1 MSPDIR
7 LNSAQASET
16 ALSVASDWTP
26 WAVAA
31 APALVIGH
39 ALSKHDQ
46 PWVIVVAVALAVELA
61 GVLAGHT
68 LTEAREH
75 NAVTP
80 RERHRRLWPIG
91 AALMAY
97 AVVSMA
103 LSVVLDVWPD
113 LVTYWPVLMSP
124 LAVVVYYVY
133 GERLVIRHTRGQGT
147 VSAPATVQ
155 AIQVSPGQ
163 LTEPDLPPVPSPAA
177 RPATADSADRKAAA
191 LVWLAGHPDADEDA
205 LVREFNVSPRTA
217 RRYLSEARAI
227 PVTVT
232 NGNGHHA

>member
-1 MSPDIR
+1 MSHDIR
-7 LNSAQASET
+7 LGSAHASET

-46 PWVIVVAVALAVELA
+46 PWIIVVAVALAVELA

-147 VSAPATVQ
+147 ASAPVTVQ

-163 LTEPDLPPVPSPAA
+163 VSEPDPPRQAS
-177 RPATADSADRKAAA
+177 ADTADRKAAA

-217 RRYLSEARAI
+217 RRYLAETRDK
-227 PVTVT
+227 PVVVRT
-232 NGNGHHA
+232 NGNGAH

>member
-1 MSPDIR
+1 MPNLR
-7 LNSAQASET
+7 AQSAHTSET

-46 PWVIVVAVALAVELA
+46 PWLIVVAVALAVELA

-80 RERHRRLWPIG
+80 KARHRRLWPIG
-91 AALMAY
+91 LSLLAY
-97 AVVSMA
+97 ALVSMA

-133 GERLVIRHTRGQGT
+133 GERLVIRHTRGQAVT
-147 VSAPATVQ
+147 T
-155 AIQVSPGQ
+155 
-163 LTEPDLPPVPSPAA
+163 
-177 RPATADSADRKAAA
+177 TADSDQDDAGQVAEVDQPRPANLDSVDRKAAA

-205 LVREFNVSPRTA
+205 LVQQFNVSPRTA
-217 RRYLSEARAI
+217 RRYLADFRAR
-227 PVTVT
+227 PVTT
-232 NGNGHHA
+232 NGHGPH

>member
-1 MSPDIR
+1 MTDLR
-7 LNSAQASET
+7 NLSAYWSET
-16 ALSVASDWTP
+16 VLSVASDWTP

-46 PWVIVVAVALAVELA
+46 PLVIVVAVALAVELA

-75 NAVTP
+75 NAVRP
-80 RERHRRLWPIG
+80 RDRHRRLWPIG
-91 AALMAY
+91 AALLAY
-97 AVVSMA
+97 AAVSMA

-133 GERLVIRHTRGQGT
+133 GERLVIRHTRGQSVGT
-147 VSAPATVQ
+147 VAATVQ
-155 AIQVSPGQ
+155 TV
-163 LTEPDLPPVPSPAA
+163 TEIADRAE
-177 RPATADSADRKAAA
+177 DSAQEAVPTTVSGDTKRAA
-191 LVWLAGHPDADEDA
+191 LAWLTVHGGSDEDTLA
-205 LVREFNVSPRTA
+205 ATFNVSPRTA
-217 RRYLSEARAI
+217 RRYLAEWRSLAE
-227 PVTVT
+227 PVPST
-232 NGNGHHA
+232 NGNGHKEE

>member
-7 LNSAQASET
+7 LGSAQASET

-46 PWVIVVAVALAVELA
+46 PWLIVVAVALAVELA

-80 RERHRRLWPIG
+80 KDRHRRLWPIG
-91 AALMAY
+91 AALLAY

-147 VSAPATVQ
+147 AIAPVTVQ
-155 AIQVSPGQ
+155 
-163 LTEPDLPPVPSPAA
+163 PVQ
-177 RPATADSADRKAAA
+177 ATQDTTDRKQAA
-191 LVWLAGHPDADEDA
+191 LVWLSGHPDADEDTLA
-205 LVREFNVSPRTA
+205 QTFNVSPRTA
-217 RRYLSEARAI
+217 RRYLAEFRDK
-227 PVTVT
+227 PVAAT
-232 NGNGHHA
+232 NGNGTH

>member
-1 MSPDIR
+1 MSHDIR
-7 LNSAQASET
+7 LGSAQASET

-46 PWVIVVAVALAVELA
+46 PWLIVVAVAVAVELA

-80 RERHRRLWPIG
+80 KDRHRRLWPIG
-91 AALMAY
+91 AALLAY

-133 GERLVIRHTRGQGT
+133 GERLVIRHTRGQA
-147 VSAPATVQ
+147 VVMPSATVQ
-155 AIQVSPGQ
+155 ATNGHVS
-163 LTEPDLPPVPSPAA
+163 EPDLP
-177 RPATADSADRKAAA
+177 RPATPDTVDRKQAA
-191 LVWLAGHPDADEDA
+191 LVWLSGHPDADEDTLA
-205 LVREFNVSPRTA
+205 QQFNVSPRTA
-217 RRYLSEARAI
+217 RRYLSEFRDRA
-227 PVTVT
+227 VTMT
-232 NGNGHHA
+232 NGNGAH

>member
-46 PWVIVVAVALAVELA
+46 PWLIVVAVALAVELA

-80 RERHRRLWPIG
+80 KDRHRRLWPIG
-91 AALMAY
+91 AALLAY

-133 GERLVIRHTRGQGT
+133 GERLVIRHTRGQPT
-147 VSAPATVQ
+147 ATAPVTVQ
-155 AIQVSPGQ
+155 VNPGQVS
-163 LTEPDLPPVPSPAA
+163 EPDQPPVLPQVG
-177 RPATADSADRKAAA
+177 RPATQDTVDRKQAA
-191 LVWLAGHPDADEDA
+191 LVWLAGHPDADEDTLA
-205 LVREFNVSPRTA
+205 QTFNVSPRTA
-217 RRYLSEARAI
+217 RRYLAEFRTA
-227 PVTVT
+227 PVST
-232 NGNGHHA
+232 NGNGTH